1 MGKVSIELSER
12 LSPSRILITNFWFSL
27 AVAFGLWGIVDWLFA
42 LSYLVG
48 SLWMS
53 VNFWALAI
61 LVSFVTTRRYSRKWL
76 ALLAIFAKMILLYTA
91 LAYLFWVGWLN
102 HLGLVVGITTLW
114 MVILF
119 KAIGIAIL
127 FRDTQ

>member
-53 VNFWALAI
+53 VNFWALTI